1 MARLACIVF
10 LAAVS
15 LTACDSD
22 PSGFPD
28 QAPSQIEAP
37 EVPPAP
43 EEPIAPEPAPV
54 PEPEPALISPEALD
68 LLIKFEVSSP
78 QLYQQRYTRPI
89 CPLCTTTQSG
99 VTIGIGYDLGQ
110 QPKPVIRSDW
120 AEHPQVSL
128 LPRASGVHGSRAIS
142 LTQELQSVVTPYE
155 LAYDVFADTSVVEY
169 YRIALRAFGSE
180 FNNLHPN
187 ARGALVSVVYN
198 RGGNTNCNTDSRREM
213 CNIARIGV
221 PNHDYVYIAGEIRS
235 MKRLW
240 SDKGLRD
247 RRDQEAELVLK
258 R

>member
-1 MARLACIVF
+1 MDRFAYLVL
-10 LAAVS
+10 LAAIS
-15 LTACDSD
+15 LTGCDSD
-22 PSGFPD
+22 PGVFLG
-28 QAPSQIEAP
+28 QAPIPSPIQV
-37 EVPPAP
+37 EV
-43 EEPIAPEPAPV
+43 PV
-54 PEPEPALISPEALD
+54 PEPPPVLEEPAAPEPALISPEALD

-89 CPLCTTTQSG
+89 CPLCSTTQSG

-128 LPRASGVHGSRAIS
+128 LPRASGVRGSQAIS
-142 LTQELQSVVTPYE
+142 LTQELQSVVTPYD
-155 LAYDVFADTSVVEY
+155 LAYDVFLDTSVVEY
-169 YRIALRAFGSE
+169 YRVAVRAFGSE

-213 CNIARIGV
+213 CNIAKIGV
-221 PNHDYVYIAGEIRS
+221 PNHDYAYIAGEIRS

-247 RRDQEAELVLK
+247 RRDREAELVLK